1 MIQVLIGVDLGLLVL
16 VVLGIM
22 MMDLIRYVRTVNIL
36 V

>member
-16 VVLGIM
+16 VVLVIM